1 MITIESIRINIA
13 EAIKQSNL
21 TQAELSSKIG
31 VQRPQISC
39 YIHGSKLPALD
50 TLANLCNVLD
60 VEPNEILCFSGR
72 AYNAE
77 YEKTSEPMAE
87 RLTKEECAL
96 LQAFK
101 GLTKEK
107 KAALFAMLDIKPL

>member
-1 MITIESIRINIA
+1 MITLDDIRIKLQNSIYNSGISKKDLSTKLN
-13 EAIKQSNL
+13 IKQP
-21 TQAELSSKIG
+21 TLSQYLSG
-31 VQRPQISC
+31 RAM
-39 YIHGSKLPALD
+39 PALD

-87 RLTKEECAL
+87 RLTKEESAL